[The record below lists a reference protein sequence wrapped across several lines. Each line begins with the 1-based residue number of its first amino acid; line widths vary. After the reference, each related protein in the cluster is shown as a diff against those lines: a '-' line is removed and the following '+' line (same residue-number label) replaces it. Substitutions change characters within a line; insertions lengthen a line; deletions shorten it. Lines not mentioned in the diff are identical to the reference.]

1 MPSKDN
7 AGTGLP
13 PSPPTVEERAEDRV
27 YRRVRTAISKRYI
40 LPGRQ
45 LVEGAL
51 ARQLNVSRT
60 PVRSALRRL
69 EYEGL
74 VEIVPHRGAFVITP
88 TREEIEDAFAVRIQL
103 ERMSARLAAAAA
115 SPAETDALERL
126 VQEEAR
132 VFDRR
137 LFDEYY
143 RANDAIHL
151 RIAELGANKTLYDFV
166 AQVLSRVNVYL
177 TLFDPFMNIS
187 LNPSMEEHLVI
198 VKALRDHDVEAAEK
212 AMCVHLENTL
222 ANLELDNVGH
232 RYPDDYLDV

>member
-1 MPSKDN
+1 MPREHY

-13 PSPPTVEERAEDRV
+13 ASSLTPEERAEDRV
-27 YRRVRTAISKRYI
+27 YKRIRAALSKRYI
-40 LPGRQ
+40 GPGRQ
-45 LVEGAL
+45 LVEETL

-88 TREEIEDAFAVRIQL
+88 AREEIEDAFAVRIQL

-115 SPAETDALERL
+115 SPADADVLERL
-126 VQEEAR
+126 VREEAR

-151 RIAELGANKTLYDFV
+151 KIAELGGNKTLRNFV
-166 AQVLSRVNVYL
+166 AQVLSRVNIYL

-222 ANLELDNVGH
+222 ANLELDNVGQ
-232 RYPDDYLDV
+232 RYPNDYLDV